1 MNDKDHTTAAHH
13 VMDPVEKVVHWV
25 LLVGLLVSVALMLV
39 GLVLGLARDAGLPS
53 GVVAPADLWE
63 ALLDGEAGAFVTLG
77 LLALIVT
84 PFVRVAGSLIAFAL
98 ERDLRYVLVS
108 AAVLTAMC
116 LSVLLGR
123 A

>member
-1 MNDKDHTTAAHH
+1 MNGAGGEPH

-25 LLVGLLVSVALMLV
+25 LLIGLLVSVALMGI
-39 GLVLGLARDAGLPS
+39 GLVLGLAHGDGLPD
-53 GVVAPADLWE
+53 GVTAPGDLW
-63 ALLDGEAGAFVTLG
+63 DGLANGVAGAYLTLG
-77 LLALIVT
+77 LLVLIVT
-84 PFVRVAGSLIAFAL
+84 PFLRVAGSLVAFAR
-98 ERDLRYVLVS
+98 ERDLRYVVIS

>member
-1 MNDKDHTTAAHH
+1 
-13 VMDPVEKVVHWV
+13 MDPVEKVVHWV
-25 LLVGLLVSVALMLV
+25 LLVGLLVSVALM
-39 GLVLGLARDAGLPS
+39 GIGIVLGLVRHAGLPS
-53 GVVAPADLWE
+53 GVVPPDELWQ
-63 ALLDGEAGAFVTLG
+63 AVLDGEAAAFLTLG

-84 PFVRVAGSLIAFAL
+84 PFVRVAGSLIAFAR
-98 ERDLRYVLVS
+98 ERDLTYVLIS

>member
-1 MNDKDHTTAAHH
+1 MTEHH

-25 LLVGLLVSVALMLV
+25 LLVGLLVSVAFMVV
-39 GLVLGLARDAGLPS
+39 GIVLGLVRHDGLPGEVIAPQDLWGALRDAD
-53 GVVAPADLWE
+53 AA
-63 ALLDGEAGAFVTLG
+63 AFLTLG

-84 PFVRVAGSLIAFAL
+84 PFLRVAGSLVAFAR
-98 ERDLRYVLVS
+98 ERDGRYVLIS
-108 AAVLTAMC
+108 AVVLTAMC

>member
-1 MNDKDHTTAAHH
+1 
-13 VMDPVEKVVHWV
+13 MDPVEKVVHWV
-25 LLVGLLVSVALMLV
+25 LLVGLLLSVALMLV
-39 GLVLGLARDAGLPS
+39 GLVLGLARHAGLPN
-53 GVVAPADLWE
+53 GVVAPADLWG
-63 ALLDGEAGAFVTLG
+63 ALLSGEAGAFLTLG
-77 LLALIVT
+77 LLTLIVT
-84 PFVRVAGSLIAFAL
+84 PFVRVAGSLVAFAL

>member
-1 MNDKDHTTAAHH
+1 MSRVEVERH

-25 LLVGLLVSVALMLV
+25 LLVGLVVSVALM
-39 GLVLGLARDAGLPS
+39 GLGIVLGLARHDGLPD
-53 GVVAPADLWE
+53 GVTAPGELWQGVRE
-63 ALLDGEAGAFVTLG
+63 GDAAAFLTLG
-77 LLALIVT
+77 LLVLIVT
-84 PFVRVAGSLIAFAL
+84 PFLRVAGTLVAFAR
-98 ERDLRYVLVS
+98 ERDLRYVVIS

>member
-1 MNDKDHTTAAHH
+1 MALERH

-25 LLVGLLVSVALMLV
+25 LLVGLLVSVALMGV
-39 GLVLGLARDAGLPS
+39 GIVLGLVRHEGLPD
-53 GVVAPADLWE
+53 GVVAPEHLWAALRDAE
-63 ALLDGEAGAFVTLG
+63 AAAFLTLG

-84 PFVRVAGSLIAFAL
+84 PFLRVAGSLVAFAR
-98 ERDLRYVLVS
+98 ERDGRYVLVS

>member
-1 MNDKDHTTAAHH
+1 VEKAGHANVKHH

-25 LLVGLLVSVALMLV
+25 LLVGLLISVVLMLV
-39 GLVLGLARDAGLPS
+39 GLVLGLARHAGLPS

-63 ALLDGEAGAFVTLG
+63 ALLSGEAGAFLTLG
-77 LLALIVT
+77 LLTLIVT
-84 PFVRVAGSLIAFAL
+84 PFVRVAGSLVAFAL

>member
-1 MNDKDHTTAAHH
+1 MAGGRH

-25 LLVGLLVSVALMLV
+25 LLVGLLVSVALM
-39 GLVLGLARDAGLPS
+39 GIGIVLGLVRHEDLPS
-53 GVVAPADLWE
+53 GVVAPDQLWE
-63 ALLDGEAGAFVTLG
+63 ALADGEAAAYLTLG

-84 PFVRVAGSLIAFAL
+84 PFLRVAGSLVAFAR
-98 ERDLRYVLVS
+98 ERDGRYVLVS
-108 AAVLTAMC
+108 AAVLTLMC